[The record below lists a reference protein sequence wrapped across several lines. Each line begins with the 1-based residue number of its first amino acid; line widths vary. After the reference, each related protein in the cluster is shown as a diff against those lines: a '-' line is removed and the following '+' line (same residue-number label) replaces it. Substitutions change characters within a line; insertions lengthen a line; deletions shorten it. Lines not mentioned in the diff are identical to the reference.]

1 MMTTIEE
8 IFDGKFTG
16 KKVTIRGWIH
26 NKRDVGGIIFLL
38 VRDGTGLIQC
48 AVRKDQKEA
57 FNIADKLTQESSVEL
72 VGTVKEDRRA
82 PGGYELS
89 IESVKVYQ
97 IAEEYLLG
105 KKEHGPDFLLN
116 HRHLWIRSERQRAI
130 LKVRD
135 EVIKAIRTFFDDRG
149 FILVDAPILTPSA
162 CEETTT
168 LFSTDYFGKKAYL
181 SQSGQLYME
190 AAIAAFGKVYC
201 FGPAFRAERSRTRRH
216 LTEFWQVEPEI
227 AFASLDDIIKIQE
240 ELVTYIV
247 KRILERREKE
257 LKVIGRDIKPLEKV
271 KPPFPKISYA
281 EAVEILKKAGF
292 KIEWG
297 EDFGVPHERFLSQ
310 KFDRPLFVHRYPAK
324 AKAFYMQP
332 DPEDPKVVLCDDLLA
347 PEGYGEII
355 GGSERIWDLD
365 LLLKK
370 VKEFKL
376 PLDAYKWYIDLR
388 RYGSVPHSGFG
399 LGLERTVMWI
409 CGIDHIREA
418 IPFPRLINR
427 IYP

>member
-1 MMTTIEE
+1 MTTIEE

-97 IAEEYLLG
+97 IAEEYLFG

-135 EVIKAIRTFFDDRG
+135 EIIKAIRTFFDDHD
-149 FILVDAPILTPSA
+149 FVLVDAPILTPSA

-376 PLDAYKWYIDLR
+376 PLDTYKWYIDLR